1 MSFNGSGTFVINSAG
16 QPVVANTVISAT
28 TFNALTADL
37 ANGLSTCI
45 TKDGQTTPTANIPM
59 GGFKIT
65 NLATGT
71 AATDA
76 ATVAQIQSNGAALVT
91 VTGTDTLV
99 GTLTPALTTYVTGA
113 VYYFIAPATN
123 TGAVTLNIDTLGA
136 KNVTR
141 DGTTALVA
149 GDITS
154 GEMVAVVYDGTRFQL
169 ISAVNSV
176 TNLNVSG
183 TLTVAGATTLNGNLQ
198 VGNAGADTVNFQAS
212 GWTLT
217 NNVSVTGTWAD
228 IGTITTADIN
238 GGTIDGTTI
247 GGGTAAAGTFTTA
260 TATTG
265 NITTVN
271 ATTVDS
277 TNLEVTNLKAK
288 DGTAAGSIADSTGV
302 VTLNSVVATTADIN
316 GGTIDATTIGGSS
329 PAVGNFTTVSAA
341 SAVFTT
347 ATITTVNTTT
357 LDLTNL
363 EVTNIKAKDGTASMV
378 IDDATGKVNVTTV
391 SAASMNAGVAAV
403 TTLTATG
410 ASVASANLGVA
421 VVTNLTATGASV
433 ASMNAGV
440 ALFTNATVTTL
451 NATGASI
458 ASANIGNLQ
467 FTAASIASINAGV
480 AVITNL
486 TATSA
491 SIASMNAGV
500 ALLTTATVTSLTATG
515 ASIASANVGTAVV
528 TGLTVTNASIASAN
542 AGTAT
547 LSGNLT
553 LNGGTANGV
562 LYLNGSKVATSGA
575 GLVFDGTNFGLGVTP
590 SAWNL
595 GKAIE
600 VGNAGNSLWG
610 IGSNN
615 IALGANVYYASENK
629 YAVNGT
635 ATIYQQG
642 SGEHRFF
649 NAPSGTAGN
658 AITFTQAMTLDA
670 SGNLGLG
677 ATTTTGGRLVITQS
691 NATQPAIYL
700 PTDES
705 TIQGPG
711 TDTQIRMGGNLTVQS
726 SNQTTINAKNASG
739 VIVFGTG
746 STPTER
752 ARITSGGFFKASNT
766 GTYAGSTSAYHE
778 LRSDQQDQNIVLI
791 RNTNATSPYGID
803 VAFTAATPNNT
814 TNTFI
819 TSTDST
825 NDKFI
830 VYSSGTVTNR
840 TGTYNAFSDLKL
852 KQDVVDAGSQWND
865 IKALRVRKFR
875 LKDEVAANPNYPAYI
890 GLIAQEAEQ
899 VSPGLVEECADFERV
914 EVVDEDGN
922 VTYERKP
929 AGTTTKSV
937 KYSILY
943 MKAVKALQEAMAR
956 IEKLEAEMAAL
967 KGA

>member
-1 MSFNGSGTFVINSAG
+1 
-16 QPVVANTVISAT
+16 
-28 TFNALTADL
+28 
-37 ANGLSTCI
+37 
-45 TKDGQTTPTANIPM
+45 
-59 GGFKIT
+59 
-65 NLATGT
+65 
-71 AATDA
+71 
-76 ATVAQIQSNGAALVT
+76 
-91 VTGTDTLV
+91 
-99 GTLTPALTTYVTGA
+99 
-113 VYYFIAPATN
+113 
-123 TGAVTLNIDTLGA
+123 
-136 KNVTR
+136 
-141 DGTTALVA
+141 
-149 GDITS
+149 
-154 GEMVAVVYDGTRFQL
+154 
-169 ISAVNSV
+169 
-176 TNLNVSG
+176 
-183 TLTVAGATTLNGNLQ
+183 
-198 VGNAGADTVNFQAS
+198 
-212 GWTLT
+212 
-217 NNVSVTGTWAD
+217 
-228 IGTITTADIN
+228 
-238 GGTIDGTTI
+238 
-247 GGGTAAAGTFTTA
+247 
-260 TATTG
+260 
-265 NITTVN
+265 
-271 ATTVDS
+271 
-277 TNLEVTNLKAK
+277 
-288 DGTAAGSIADSTGV
+288 
-302 VTLNSVVATTADIN
+302 
-316 GGTIDATTIGGSS
+316 
-329 PAVGNFTTVSAA
+329 
-341 SAVFTT
+341 
-347 ATITTVNTTT
+347 
-357 LDLTNL
+357 
-363 EVTNIKAKDGTASMV
+363 
-378 IDDATGKVNVTTV
+378 
-391 SAASMNAGVAAV
+391 
-403 TTLTATG
+403 
-410 ASVASANLGVA
+410 
-421 VVTNLTATGASV
+421 
-433 ASMNAGV
+433 
-440 ALFTNATVTTL
+440 
-451 NATGASI
+451 
-458 ASANIGNLQ
+458 
-467 FTAASIASINAGV
+467 
-480 AVITNL
+480 
-486 TATSA
+486 
-491 SIASMNAGV
+491 
-500 ALLTTATVTSLTATG
+500 
-515 ASIASANVGTAVV
+515 
-528 TGLTVTNASIASAN
+528 
-542 AGTAT
+542 
-547 LSGNLT
+547 
-553 LNGGTANGV
+553 
-562 LYLNGSKVATSGA
+562 
-575 GLVFDGTNFGLGVTP
+575 
-590 SAWNL
+590 
-595 GKAIE
+595 
-600 VGNAGNSLWG
+600 
-610 IGSNN
+610 
-615 IALGANVYYASENK
+615 
-629 YAVNGT
+629 
-635 ATIYQQG
+635 
-642 SGEHRFF
+642 
-649 NAPSGTAGN
+649 
-658 AITFTQAMTLDA
+658 MTLDA